1 MTQVIWLRATCRQ
14 NVNSGGVVG
23 RWYRWRDCQVRLRLC
38 LRPCVLGSVPP
49 VITKKLLSGK
59 LTGVRRNYQNILGAT
74 LLNWKKKKEKR
85 KNRKKEIRRK
95 AWSNKPGRKKLSF
108 FESVRD
114 LLINL
119 RYISFVHVVTGSS
132 LSFDEN
138 QWTFLL
144 FQFIAVMWFH
154 SFYTDLWAPKWSRKP
169 RCLSHLL
176 MNSLRVKFKSKKIG
190 SEW

>member
-1 MTQVIWLRATCRQ
+1 M
-14 NVNSGGVVG
+14 G

-74 LLNWKKKKEKR
+74 LLNWKKKKKEKIE
-85 KNRKKEIRRK
+85 RKKERRRK

-176 MNSLRVKFKSKKIG
+176 MNSLRVKFKSEKIG

>member
-1 MTQVIWLRATCRQ
+1 M
-14 NVNSGGVVG
+14 G

-85 KNRKKEIRRK
+85 KNRKKERRRK

-154 SFYTDLWAPKWSRKP
+154 SFYTDLWAPKWSRNLGA
-169 RCLSHLL
+169 CHTFSWTLSGS
-176 MNSLRVKFKSKKIG
+176 SLRVKKLAVSGRIERSAYFLVLAWWSF
-190 SEW
+190 